1 MTAQPEDNDT
11 PDMTPEE
18 RAEYLSAF
26 YPDGDVI
33 DLRDKISR
41 RNQCIQAAEKNGNKV
56 ACDEWGTEK
65 QDLEQQLKDLLS
77 ERKMHGLALVPETAP
92 TPASA
97 APVVAGSEP
106 DLDHCPPTPQAEDEA
121 NGTFNEAPQPVPAA
135 PPEAV
140 LMPAQAQQSP
150 LDTPAPELTPATPA
164 HVVKPKTKRRTWRD
178 VSAHY
183 IVEVMRAGQYAT
195 AKDLYRALEAKA
207 GPNSPFNKG
216 TGDNRGSLF
225 VREIARPLS
234 MKTVQNDWQN
244 LLIQARK

>member
-18 RAEYLSAF
+18 
-26 YPDGDVI
+26 
-33 DLRDKISR
+33 
-41 RNQCIQAAEKNGNKV
+41 AAEFEKAFLDWVLIGECKAEIHELKNLKPTTI
-56 ACDEWGTEK
+56 TERMQANQELEK
-65 QDLEQQLKDLLS
+65 LKAKLAERLEHVTDL
-77 ERKMHGLALVPETAP
+77 
-92 TPASA
+92 
-97 APVVAGSEP
+97 AG
-106 DLDHCPPTPQAEDEA
+106 HEA
-121 NGTFNEAPQPVPAA
+121 KSAPQPVPAA

-140 LMPAQAQQSP
+140 LMPPQAVQSP

-195 AKDLYRALEAKA
+195 AKELYRALEAKA

-225 VREIARPLS
+225 VREMSQSLS